1 MNTAVIYR
9 CPRKCT
15 IGKSCFIIK
24 LPSPLKTPL
33 EILQKCPAMKGE
45 DISIVIGDDHTP
57 PILQV

>member
-33 EILQKCPAMKGE
+33 EILQKCPAMKGK
-45 DISIVIGDDHTP
+45 DISIVIGDDRP
-57 PILQV
+57 P